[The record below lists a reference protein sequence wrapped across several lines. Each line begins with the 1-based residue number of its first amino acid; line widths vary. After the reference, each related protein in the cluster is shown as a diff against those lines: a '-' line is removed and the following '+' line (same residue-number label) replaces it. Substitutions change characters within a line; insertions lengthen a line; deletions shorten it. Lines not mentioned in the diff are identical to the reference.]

1 MREIPVPRRV
11 EAWRYAKPIS
21 LSFLLLGL
29 GIWLGSAFFPV
40 VEIQV
45 VERRV
50 EVPVERLVEKRVP
63 YEVIKYVD
71 RVFEKRVEVP
81 VERIVLR
88 RIKAPVDKV
97 ISSVP
102 DVVSP
107 QGDLVSNHSH
117 WRKIVFGMTVE
128 SVVDILGEPKKVI
141 EFGTLEI
148 WCFGINGRYKG
159 SETVCFLDGRVQ
171 SWEPPLR

>member
-71 RVFEKRVEVP
+71 RVFEKRIE
-81 VERIVLR
+81 I
-88 RIKAPVDKV
+88 PVDKV
-97 ISSVP
+97 VYRE
-102 DVVSP
+102 P
-107 QGDLVSNHSH
+107 QEPYYAKYLEPNTDHWSNL
-117 WRKIVFGMTVE
+117 RKGMTPSQVRT
-128 SVVDILGEPKKVI
+128 ILG
-141 EFGTLEI
+141 G
-148 WCFGINGRYKG
+148 
-159 SETVCFLDGRVQ
+159 
-171 SWEPPLR
+171 PLRIKEGNFEEWFYSEQVLAAYVIFFDGSLLYWSPP